1 MAGIVVPCVFI
12 AALSVLGL
20 IYPELFWQLGSWRYR
35 NAKAMEPTVAQY
47 NLYRARFAALLTLSV
62 PPLIGLGWPGD
73 EQAKVNAWMAF
84 AAGSV
89 VLYIAVLI
97 IIAIVRSKDRGS
109 TIDHNRPSELSEA
122 GYSEQWF
129 IVGYTLFCT
138 LLIAVVFSAI
148 TSQQALRAQPED
160 SSATEQRQQEIKEV
174 LGDMFDNM
182 VPTPPPL
189 TVVEHPELPVFSAVP
204 EGSYVGAPT
213 RLEVNDAGAVRVGAA
228 LNTCPM
234 AGLVVIES
242 SVNISFGIVYDAT
255 AANGVDAAD
264 FCTPVP
270 ETNTLQFV
278 AVPTVI
284 GDRATLTLAGD
295 KLTLGRF

>member
-1 MAGIVVPCVFI
+1 MAGLVVPFVFL
-12 AALSVLGL
+12 AALSVVGVVF
-20 IYPELFWQLGSWRYR
+20 PELFWQVGSWRYR

-47 NLYRARFAALLTLSV
+47 NLYRARFAALLALSV
-62 PPLIGLGWPGD
+62 PPLIGLAWPGD
-73 EQAKVNAWMAF
+73 VQAKVNAWLAF

-89 VLYIAVLI
+89 ALYIAVLI
-97 IIAIVRSKDRGS
+97 IIAIVRSKNRGS

-129 IVGYTLFCT
+129 IVGYTLFCAV
-138 LLIAVVFSAI
+138 LIAVVFSAI

-160 SSATEQRQQEIKEV
+160 SAATEQRQEEIKEV

-182 VPTPPPL
+182 VPTPSPPI
-189 TVVEHPELPVFSAVP
+189 VVELPVLAAVP
-204 EGSYVGAPT
+204 DGAYVAAPT
-213 RLEVNDAGAVRVGAA
+213 RLQANDAGAVWVGAP
-228 LNTCPM
+228 LNVCP
-234 AGLVVIES
+234 AVGVVVIES

-255 AANGVDAAD
+255 AANGADAAA

-270 ETNTLQFV
+270 DTNTLQFIP
-278 AVPTVI
+278 VPTVI

-295 KLTLGRF
+295 KLTLRRF